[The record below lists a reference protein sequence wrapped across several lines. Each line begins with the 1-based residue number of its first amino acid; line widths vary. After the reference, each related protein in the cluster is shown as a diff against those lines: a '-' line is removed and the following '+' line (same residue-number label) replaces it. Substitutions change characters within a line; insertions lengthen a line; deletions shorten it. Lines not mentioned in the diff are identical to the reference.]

1 MENLRHGNHGKKGP
15 VLGPEGPL
23 LLLPHPST
31 AALKAAYGRA
41 EVVEPLGRVS
51 QPQGAIKA
59 RELAAHYTAQFQT
72 QLHELGIEAIG
83 PAARALRSNTD
94 SRSSARMPMKNSFP
108 LW

>member
-1 MENLRHGNHGKKGP
+1 MVTMAKKVPYLVQKGHSYYFRIRVP
-15 VLGPEGPL
+15 
-23 LLLPHPST
+23 